1 MASNVYAKTIQVRD
15 KKGKAEYG
23 VKYKMIGFADEAT
36 LQNPDQEK
44 NAVFGFSLTARQ
56 RDLQMQASK
65 LRIASLRK
73 NFGGIIAAKDPKTDA
88 ALNPFNGGD
97 LQPGMKASSS

>member
-1 MASNVYAKTIQVRD
+1 MTSNVYAKTIQVRD

-23 VKYKMIGFADEAT
+23 TKYKMIGFADEAT
-36 LQNPDQEK
+36 LQNPDQAK
-44 NAVFGFSLTARQ
+44 NAAYGFSLTARQ

-73 NFGGIIAAKDPKTDA
+73 NFGGLIATKDSKMDA
-88 ALNPFNGGD
+88 AMNPFNGGD
-97 LQPGMKASSS
+97 